1 METFTHEGP
10 PMRARGLAQ
19 ALAERAEAVC
29 RHYLSGGRKEG
40 RYWTAGN
47 VAGAKGRSLYVRLA
61 PPGAVGYWR
70 DAATGEHGDLL
81 ELLRLQRGDAGTGP
95 AMAEARRFLGLAT
108 ARSAAAPAPCERLG
122 DRAEAARRLWRLCR
136 PVEGTPADAYLRA
149 RGIVVGR
156 EPTLGFHPTLY
167 YRDAAGAFSTFP
179 ALIARATRID
189 GAFAGLQRTYLDPAQ
204 PAKAP
209 VPDARK
215 AMGRIFGAAVWL
227 GAAEGS
233 TSPSPRA
240 SRARSRSSPRS
251 PRFAPPRRSPPPGS
265 APSPHRRESS
275 ACSSPAT
282 TTPRAGTPPSGS
294 LRAAAARG
302 LDAAVL
308 VPERGDF
315 NDDLIACGAQ
325 ALGARLAAACADL
338 ATTPPDRTAVTFTR
352 RRPGRERPGVGDRT
366 PGHAI
371 QRPRHHPIRTEGEA
385 RGGTGEEH
393 RGREAGA
400 PPPRR
405 PHQAQ
410 APGAAES
417 TTHRLPA
424 SADAS
429 PASVHDDARGRLDA
443 GMPAVDQRRHVDDPH
458 PPHPQKMREDALARH
473 WRHPIPGGRGV
484 QSRTIGEAVTG
495 HGLAPC
501 VEGEVVM
508 AGVRPHAEPVSPVPV
523 APCP

>member
-40 RYWTAGN
+40 RYWTAGD

-95 AMAEARRFLGLAT
+95 AMAEARRFLELAT
-108 ARSAAAPAPCERLG
+108 ARSAAAPRACERLG

-136 PVEGTPADAYLRA
+136 PVEGTPAEAYLRA

-156 EPTLGFHPTLY
+156 EPTLAFHPTLF

-179 ALIARATRID
+179 ALIARATRAD

-209 VPDARK
+209 VHDARK

-227 GAAEGS
+227 GAGDAPTLAVAEGVE
-233 TSPSPRA
+233 
-240 SRARSRSSPRS
+240 
-251 PRFAPPRRSPPPGS
+251 S
-265 APSPHRRESS
+265 ALSLLT
-275 ACSSPAT
+275 AQPA
-282 TTPRAGTPPSGS
+282 
-294 LRAAAARG
+294 LRAAAALSAAGLGAFTPPAGVARVLIARDNDPVGRDAAERLLARCRARG
-302 LDAAVL
+302 LAAAVL

-325 ALGARLAAACADL
+325 ALGARLAAACAD
-338 ATTPPDRTAVTFTR
+338 AS
-352 RRPGRERPGVGDRT
+352 G
-366 PGHAI
+366 
-371 QRPRHHPIRTEGEA
+371 
-385 RGGTGEEH
+385 RGG
-393 RGREAGA
+393 R
-400 PPPRR
+400 
-405 PHQAQ
+405 
-410 APGAAES
+410 
-417 TTHRLPA
+417 
-424 SADAS
+424 
-429 PASVHDDARGRLDA
+429 
-443 GMPAVDQRRHVDDPH
+443 
-458 PPHPQKMREDALARH
+458 
-473 WRHPIPGGRGV
+473 
-484 QSRTIGEAVTG
+484 
-495 HGLAPC
+495 
-501 VEGEVVM
+501 
-508 AGVRPHAEPVSPVPV
+508 
-523 APCP
+523 